1 MDKRHISDGG
11 EGWPQ
16 RDEREP
22 PGLLQTADRT
32 LQVLLAFDRGRTD
45 WGVTEVAREFGWDKS
60 VAQRI
65 LATLAYRGFLVADP
79 QTRRYRIGPAAIQLA
94 RVWQQSRTLELLV
107 QPVLDELTRRTGDSS
122 LLCVPDGFH
131 VRCVAAADGPAGPQ
145 RYYPLVGELYPAHAG
160 ATSKGYFAFLPPHEC
175 SRLFTDRPLAR
186 FTDHTQ
192 VDPVRLTEEFAAIR
206 NRGYALSEGEYD
218 GDTAALA
225 VPVHV
230 RRELYGSLSLG
241 WRSGHSDDTTTRLPL
256 LRHAASVIDDILG
269 GTARR
274 R

>member
-1 MDKRHISDGG
+1 MPDSD
-11 EGWPQ
+11 GWPQ
-16 RDEREP
+16 RDQREP

-32 LQVLLAFDRGRTD
+32 LQVLLAFDRDRAD
-45 WGVTEVAREFGWDKS
+45 WGVTEVSREFGWDKS

-79 QTRRYRIGPAAIQLA
+79 ATRRYRIGPATIQLA
-94 RVWQQSRTLELLV
+94 RVWQQSRSLELLV
-107 QPVLDELTRRTGDSS
+107 QPVLEELTRRTGDSS

-131 VRCVAAADGPAGPQ
+131 VRCVAAADGPSGPL

-160 ATSKGYFAFLPPHEC
+160 ATSKAYFAFLPPQERN
-175 SRLFTDRPLAR
+175 RLFTDRPLAR
-186 FTDHTQ
+186 FTDQTP
-192 VDPVRLTEEFAAIR
+192 VDPTRLAEEFSAIR
-206 NRGYALSEGEYD
+206 DRGYALSEGEYD

-241 WRSGHSDDTTTRLPL
+241 WRSGRSDDDASTRLPL
-256 LRHAASVIDDILG
+256 LWDAASVIDDILG
-269 GTARR
+269 GSGRR